1 MHTVY
6 STSKNTTVTIAVA
19 VINHA
24 AIVIVEVVV
33 VVFIVIV
40 THVSQRIILL
50 ILSKRVSYYRKDLTY
65 DEAIELGKRAIMH
78 ATHRDAMSGGIN
90 NGANSRILIHI
101 HP

>member
-1 MHTVY
+1 MFLSVLRIREMERSLSLHTC
-6 STSKNTTVTIAVA
+6 
-19 VINHA
+19 
-24 AIVIVEVVV
+24 
-33 VVFIVIV
+33 
-40 THVSQRIILL
+40 ILL

-101 HP
+101 NP